1 MFESLLYFPL
11 RALRNMRQSPFL
23 CTAAIATVAVS
34 LTILA
39 FFAIVVLNV
48 QKLTSHWSKEVQIV
62 AYMDQTPDQ
71 GQLKAWMTEIGN
83 LPEVA
88 AVTYVSPA
96 EAHNRFKTRL
106 GQDAGLLDGLAT
118 DILPASLEIT
128 LKEDQRNRVGIG
140 KVISHLRQESRFSDL
155 RYGQEWLEKF
165 EAFVALLKM
174 AGAFLGGFLLFA
186 ALFIVSN
193 TIRLTLFARRDEL
206 EVMALVGGTPLF
218 IKAPFLLEGA
228 FQGAL
233 GGCLALAGSYML
245 YLVFLKEGLSSLLLT
260 TGVNTITFLPSH
272 YGLAVILAGLTLG
285 FLGSLLSLRKLV
297 RI

>member
-62 AYMDQTPDQ
+62 AYLDQTPDQ
-71 GQLKAWMTEIGN
+71 GQLKVWMTEIGN

-88 AVTYVSPA
+88 AVVYVSPA

-128 LKEDQRNRVGIG
+128 LKEDQRNRLGIG
-140 KVISHLRQESRFSDL
+140 KVISHLRQDSRFSDL

-165 EAFVALLKM
+165 EAFVALLKI

-228 FQGAL
+228 FQGAI

>member
-1 MFESLLYFPL
+1 
-11 RALRNMRQSPFL
+11 MRQSPFL

-140 KVISHLRQESRFSDL
+140 KVISHLRQDSRFSDL

>member
-1 MFESLLYFPL
+1 
-11 RALRNMRQSPFL
+11 MRQSPFL
-23 CTAAIATVAVS
+23 STAAIATVAVS

-62 AYMDQTPDQ
+62 AYMNQAPDQ
-71 GQLKAWMTEIGN
+71 SQLKDWMTEIGN

-88 AVTYVSPA
+88 VVTYVSST
-96 EAHNRFKTRL
+96 EAYSRFKTRL
-106 GQDAGLLDGLAT
+106 GQDAGLLDGLET
-118 DILPASLEIT
+118 DILPASLEIG
-128 LKEDQRNRVGIG
+128 LKEDQRNRLGIG
-140 KVISHLRQESRFSDL
+140 KVISHLRQDSRFSDL

-218 IKAPFLLEGA
+218 IKTPFLLEGA
-228 FQGAL
+228 FQGAI

-272 YGLAVILAGLTLG
+272 YGLAVILAGITLG

>member
-128 LKEDQRNRVGIG
+128 LKEDQRNRLGIG
-140 KVISHLRQESRFSDL
+140 KVISHLRQDSRFSDL

>member
-140 KVISHLRQESRFSDL
+140 KVISHLRQDSRFSDL

-228 FQGAL
+228 FQGAI

>member
-140 KVISHLRQESRFSDL
+140 KVISHLRQDSRFSDL

>member
-1 MFESLLYFPL
+1 MFERFLYFPL

-23 CTAAIATVAVS
+23 CIAAIATVSVS

-48 QKLTSHWSKEVQIV
+48 QKLTTNWSKEVQVV
-62 AYMDQTPDQ
+62 AYIDQIPDQ
-71 GQLKAWMTEIGN
+71 NQIKAWVTQIGS
-83 LPEVA
+83 LSEVA
-88 AVTYVSPA
+88 LVTYVSPA
-96 EAHNRFKTRL
+96 EAFNRFKTRL
-106 GQDAGLLDGLAT
+106 GQDAGLLEGLGT

-128 LKEDQRNRVGIG
+128 LKEDHRNRLGIG
-140 KVISHLRQESRFSDL
+140 KVISHLRQDSRFSDL

-218 IKAPFLLEGA
+218 IKTPFLLEGA

-233 GGCLALAGSYML
+233 GGCLALAGSYVL
-245 YLVFLKEGLSSLLLT
+245 YLIFLKEGLSSLLLA
-260 TGVNTITFLPSH
+260 TGVNTITFLPSQ
-272 YGLAVILAGLTLG
+272 YGFAVILAGIALG

-297 RI
+297 RF

>member
-62 AYMDQTPDQ
+62 AYLDQTPDQ
-71 GQLKAWMTEIGN
+71 GQLKVWMTEISN

-128 LKEDQRNRVGIG
+128 LKEDQRNRLGIG
-140 KVISHLRQESRFSDL
+140 KVISHLRQDSRFSDL

-228 FQGAL
+228 FQGAI